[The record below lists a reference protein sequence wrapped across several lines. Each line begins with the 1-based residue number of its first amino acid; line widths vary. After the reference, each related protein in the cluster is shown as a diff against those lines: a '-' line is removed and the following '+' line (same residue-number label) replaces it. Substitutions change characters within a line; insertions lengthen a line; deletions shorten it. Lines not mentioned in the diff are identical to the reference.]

1 MEGLFLPL
9 VRGMASADRAAGTSE
24 AGRQFLN
31 CRLEIEDEVSHN
43 ASMDFEIV
51 SDFKPTGDQPQAIEK
66 LTSNLKR
73 GSAHQTLLGVTGS
86 GKTFSM
92 AHVIERVQRPAL
104 IISHNKTLAAQ
115 LYSEFKE
122 FFPKNAVAYFV
133 SYYDYYQPEAYIP
146 HTDTF
151 IEKDASIN
159 MELDRLRLEATALLQ
174 ERRDVIIVASV
185 SCIYGL
191 GSPEHYKKM
200 HLVVR
205 EGQETPREQLL
216 KDLVEIQYARND
228 IEFSRGK
235 FRVKG
240 DVVEIFP
247 AYGENPFRLE
257 FFGDEVEKICEVDPV
272 TGRILNRRK
281 VLAIYPA
288 KHYVMPKSVIQGALH
303 NIREELRERLH
314 ELKKA
319 DKLVEAQRL
328 EQRTMYDLEMIEEM
342 GYCQGIENYSRHFD
356 GRKPGQPPFTLLDYF
371 PKDFVTFIDES
382 HVTLPQL
389 RAMYNGDFAR
399 KKNLV
404 EYGFR
409 LPCAFDNRPVR
420 FEEFQEKVGQVIYVS
435 ATPSKDELRFSGGEV
450 VEQVIRPTGLMDPE
464 IEVRPAVSQ
473 VDDLI
478 GEIRLRVKKNQRVL
492 VTTLTKKM
500 AEDLT
505 SYLKQLD
512 VKVAY
517 LHSDVETLDRIRII
531 RDLRLGTYDVL
542 IGVNLLREGLDLPEV
557 SLVAILDAD
566 KEGFLRSEVSL
577 LQTAGRAARNVEGRV
592 IFYADKETE
601 SMRKTIAETKRR
613 REVQG
618 AYNRK
623 NGITPATIKKQI
635 RELLTTVY
643 EADYYTIPVAA
654 EKDEAYLIPE
664 AIPRKIVA
672 LEREM
677 MELAQKYEY
686 EKAAGLRDQ
695 IRQLRERIKHP
706 V

>member
-1 MEGLFLPL
+1 MK
-9 VRGMASADRAAGTSE
+9 
-24 AGRQFLN
+24 
-31 CRLEIEDEVSHN
+31 
-43 ASMDFEIV
+43 FEII
-51 SDFKPTGDQPQAIEK
+51 SEYSPTGDQPQAIEK
-66 LTSNLKR
+66 LSKNLEK
-73 GSAHQTLLGVTGS
+73 GFPHQTLLGVTGS
-86 GKTFSM
+86 GKTFTM
-92 AHVIERVQRPAL
+92 AHVIQKVQRPTL
-104 IISHNKTLAAQ
+104 VISHNKTLAAQ

-122 FFPKNAVAYFV
+122 FFPNNAVAYFV

-191 GSPEHYKKM
+191 GSPEHYKEM
-200 HLVVR
+200 HLVIR
-205 EGQETPREQLL
+205 EGQETKREKFL
-216 KDLVEIQYARND
+216 KELVEIQYSRND
-228 IEFSRGK
+228 IDFSRGR

-240 DVVEIFP
+240 DVIEIFP
-247 AYGENPFRLE
+247 AYGENPFRIE
-257 FFGDEVEKICEVDPV
+257 FFGDEVEKISEIDPV
-272 TGRILNRRK
+272 TGKALNGRK

-288 KHYVMPKSVIQGALH
+288 KHYVMPESVIRGAIR
-303 NIREELRERLH
+303 NIQDELRERLQ

-356 GRKPGQPPFTLLDYF
+356 GRKPGDPPYTLLDYF
-371 PKDFVTFIDES
+371 PKDFLTFIDES
-382 HVTLPQL
+382 HVTQPQL
-389 RAMYNGDFAR
+389 RAMFNGDFAR

-409 LPCAFDNRPVR
+409 LPCAFDNRPLK
-420 FEEFQEKVGQVIYVS
+420 FEEFGKKVGQVIYVS
-435 ATPSKDELRFSGGEV
+435 ATPSEAELKQSKGRV
-450 VEQVIRPTGLMDPE
+450 IEQIIRPTGLMDPE
-464 IEVRPAVSQ
+464 IEIRPAISQ

-478 GEIRLRVKKNQRVL
+478 GEIRDKVKKEQRVL

-505 SYLKQLD
+505 SYLKQLTI
-512 VKVAY
+512 KVAY
-517 LHSDVETLDRIRII
+517 LHSDVETLERIKII
-531 RDLRLGTYDVL
+531 RDLRLGVYDVL
-542 IGVNLLREGLDLPEV
+542 VGVNLLREGLDLPEV

-577 LQTAGRAARNVEGRV
+577 MQTAGRAARNVEGKV

-601 SMRKTIAETKRR
+601 SIHKTVEETKRR
-613 REVQG
+613 RILQG
-618 AYNRK
+618 EYNK
-623 NGITPATIKKQI
+623 KHGITPATVKKQI

-643 EADYYTIPVAA
+643 EADYYTVPIAA
-654 EKDEAYLIPE
+654 ESGDDLYLIPE

-672 LEREM
+672 LEKDMLEY
-677 MELAQKYEY
+677 AKKYDY
-686 EKAAGLRDQ
+686 EKAAELRDQ
-695 IRQLRERIKHP
+695 IRQLRERIKSP